1 MFNDLNR
8 LKLTGILFLI
18 LLTGIPC
25 IVSAQQKPNI
35 IFVLTDDMGY
45 ADISCFGNPLIKTPF
60 LDKMA
65 HKGVLATNYM
75 VTSPTCSPS
84 RVSLLTGR
92 YCSRSNLNYVIGPG
106 DSKCIPD
113 SEITIAEMLKTSG
126 YKTAC
131 VGKWHIGDY
140 GTALPNK
147 QGFDFFYG
155 MMYSH
160 DYRAPYVQ
168 TDTVI
173 KIFRNTTPE
182 IYSP

>member
-1 MFNDLNR
+1 MFNDLCR
-8 LKLTGILFLI
+8 IKLTGILFFI
-18 LLTGIPC
+18 LLTGIPYSA
-25 IVSAQQKPNI
+25 SAQQKPNI

-65 HKGVLATNYM
+65 HQGVMATNYM

-113 SEITIAEMLKTSG
+113 SEITIAE
-126 YKTAC
+126 
-131 VGKWHIGDY
+131 
-140 GTALPNK
+140 
-147 QGFDFFYG
+147 
-155 MMYSH
+155 
-160 DYRAPYVQ
+160 
-168 TDTVI
+168 
-173 KIFRNTTPE
+173 
-182 IYSP
+182 